1 MKVSKGNK
9 LDLAKAAREC
19 ASMAES
25 VSGTIQSITQHWNQY
40 CNAAALPEFI
50 TNEVFTRRAKLADFM
65 RRMAESLESVAE
77 QDAVKAEYKPAL
89 FTHSYYSGTGA
100 EVNPAA
106 AYISDAMIC
115 KGKKFS
121 EYHTTENGDRYV
133 FSFWLDVSADLL
145 VAVKPSDEM
154 IAAWKASHGGLLTA
168 LMPRVMFGG
177 ELANMTASMRDP
189 SSASGFSWQAVAG
202 LVRCEDLR
210 AHLIKLLGAEYADL
224 IAANFPA

>member
-1 MKVSKGNK
+1 M
-9 LDLAKAAREC
+9 
-19 ASMAES
+19 
-25 VSGTIQSITQHWNQY
+25 
-40 CNAAALPEFI
+40 
-50 TNEVFTRRAKLADFM
+50 
-65 RRMAESLESVAE
+65 
-77 QDAVKAEYKPAL
+77 AL

-121 EYHTTENGDRYV
+121 ESHTTENGDRYV

-210 AHLIKLLGAEYADL
+210 AHLITLLGAEYTNS
-224 IAANFPA
+224 ITANFPA

>member
-9 LDLAKAAREC
+9 LHLAKAAREC

-65 RRMAESLESVAE
+65 RRMAESLESA
-77 QDAVKAEYKPAL
+77 DSKPVL

-115 KGKKFS
+115 KGKAFS
-121 EYHTTENGDRYV
+121 EYHTTETGDRYV
-133 FSFWLDVSADLL
+133 FSFWLDVGADLL

-177 ELANMTASMRDP
+177 ELANMTASMREL

>member
-19 ASMAES
+19 ASIAES
-25 VSGTIQSITQHWNQY
+25 VSGTIYSIVQHWNQY
-40 CNAAALPEFI
+40 CHAAELTEYT

-65 RRMAESLESVAE
+65 RRMAESLESIAE
-77 QDAVKAEYKPAL
+77 QDAVKAEHKPAL
-89 FTHSYYSGTGA
+89 FTHSYSTGSGA

-106 AYISDAMIC
+106 AYFSDAKVLHG
-115 KGKKFS
+115 KGFS
-121 EYHTTENGDRYV
+121 EVHTAHNGDRYV
-133 FSFWLDVSADLL
+133 FSFWLDVGVNLL

-177 ELANMTASMRDP
+177 ELANMTASMREL
-189 SSASGFSWQAVAG
+189 SSASGFHWQAVAG

-224 IAANFPA
+224 INANFPA

>member
-50 TNEVFTRRAKLADFM
+50 TDEVFTRRAKLADFM
-65 RRMAESLESVAE
+65 RRMAESLESVA
-77 QDAVKAEYKPAL
+77 DTKPVL

-145 VAVKPSDEM
+145 VAVRPSDEM

-168 LMPRVMFGG
+168 LMPGVMFGG
-177 ELANMTASMRDP
+177 ELANMTASMREL

-224 IAANFPA
+224 IAAKFPA

>member
-1 MKVSKGNK
+1 MKRVHIMFIEPGG
-9 LDLAKAAREC
+9 D
-19 ASMAES
+19 
-25 VSGTIQSITQHWNQY
+25 TQTTN
-40 CNAAALPEFI
+40 NI
-50 TNEVFTRRAKLADFM
+50 NEVN
-65 RRMAESLESVAE
+65 RMS
-77 QDAVKAEYKPAL
+77 L
-89 FTHSYYSGTGA
+89 FTHSYSTGTGA

-133 FSFWLDVSADLL
+133 FSFWLSVGADQL

-177 ELANMTASMRDP
+177 ELANVTASMREI
-189 SSASGFSWQAVAG
+189 SSNTGFCWQAVAG
-202 LVRCEDLR
+202 LVRCDDLR
-210 AHLIKLLGAEYADL
+210 EHLITLLGEEYR
-224 IAANFPA
+224 AAITATFPA

>member
-40 CNAAALPEFI
+40 CNAAALPEFV

-65 RRMAESLESVAE
+65 RRMAESLESAA
-77 QDAVKAEYKPAL
+77 DTKPVL

-168 LMPRVMFGG
+168 LMPGVMFGG
-177 ELANMTASMRDP
+177 ELANMTASMREI
-189 SSASGFSWQAVAG
+189 SSNTGFCWQAVAG
-202 LVRCEDLR
+202 LVRCEDLH
-210 AHLIKLLGAEYADL
+210 AHLITLLGAEYADL